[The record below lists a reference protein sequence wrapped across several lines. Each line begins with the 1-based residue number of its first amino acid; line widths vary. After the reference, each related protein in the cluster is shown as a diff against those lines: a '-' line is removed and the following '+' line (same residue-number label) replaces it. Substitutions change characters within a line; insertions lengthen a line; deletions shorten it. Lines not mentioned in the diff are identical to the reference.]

1 VQLSQPP
8 KTIDSQKVTYA
19 EKVEA
24 RIAEINSRYGQNG
37 WQPIVHIKGS
47 FDHSHLASWYQAA
60 AALSVNSLSD
70 GLNLL
75 SKEYVACRTDEQ
87 GVLIL
92 SKEAGSARELGQG
105 AILVDPQNKESISKA
120 FNLALTLAPEEKRRR
135 MTAMRHVI
143 GWNQLNNWALSFLSR
158 AIRG

>member
-1 VQLSQPP
+1 
-8 KTIDSQKVTYA
+8 
-19 EKVEA
+19 
-24 RIAEINSRYGQNG
+24 
-37 WQPIVHIKGS
+37 
-47 FDHSHLASWYQAA
+47 
-60 AALSVNSLSD
+60 
-70 GLNLL
+70 
-75 SKEYVACRTDEQ
+75 
-87 GVLIL
+87 LIL